1 MKKYRQKTIRK
12 LQKTNKNQW
21 IITLPK
27 DWIKFLNAKQK
38 EEFEWILINKDE
50 LQLKRVNA
58 PRQTRG

>member
-50 LQLKRVNA
+50 LQLKRVK
-58 PRQTRG
+58 